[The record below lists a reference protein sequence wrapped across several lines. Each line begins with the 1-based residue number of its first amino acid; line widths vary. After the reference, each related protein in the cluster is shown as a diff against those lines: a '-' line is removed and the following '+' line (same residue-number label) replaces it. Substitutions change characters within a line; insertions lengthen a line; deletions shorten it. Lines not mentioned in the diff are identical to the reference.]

1 MNKRIKTQKGSESRD
16 LFKYL
21 HKNLLSS
28 KFYALNSDLELVE
41 KYPIPFIVARLDF
54 KLEGDTISFSEA
66 IAYNQL
72 AGMPE
77 PYRIPVYIIEAK
89 RPFVGA
95 DIEMHRFDVY
105 EYEYADW
112 RPDPPRVKRKLL
124 CQNMTWKELG
134 LWENQLRNIRR
145 QLKKVVGR

>member
-1 MNKRIKTQKGSESRD
+1 MNEATKRQKGSETRD

-21 HKNLLSS
+21 HKSLLPS

-41 KYPIPFIVARLDF
+41 KYPVPFIVARLDF

-72 AGMPE
+72 VGMPE

-89 RPFVGA
+89 RPFIG
-95 DIEMHRFDVY
+95 ISKEMHRFNVY

-112 RPDPPRVKRKLL
+112 RPDPPKVRKRIILA
-124 CQNMTWKELG
+124 NATWAELG
-134 LWENQLRNIRR
+134 AWENSLRDARR
-145 QLKKVVGR
+145 QLKKASCG

>member
-1 MNKRIKTQKGSESRD
+1 MNERTKAQRGSESRD

-28 KFYALNSDLELVE
+28 RFYALNSDLELVE

-72 AGMPE
+72 VSIPE

-95 DIEMHRFDVY
+95 KVTEHRFDVY

-112 RPDPPRVKRKLL
+112 KPDPPRVKRKLL
-124 CQNMTWKELG
+124 HQNLTWEELG
-134 LWENQLRNIRR
+134 VWEDQLRNIRR
-145 QLKKVVGR
+145 QLKKVAGG